1 MVEEEIILLGR
12 EHKHREVLEKYIGAG
27 EIMKAEVHCERHL
40 DEAGLMND
48 FFELLIANY
57 ETQNELLKKSKEQ

>member
-1 MVEEEIILLGR
+1 
-12 EHKHREVLEKYIGAG
+12 
-27 EIMKAEVHCERHL
+27 MKAEVHCERHL
-40 DEAGLMND
+40 DEPNLMND